1 MQWSM
6 ENLKSTLCRWAA
18 GTHGLAEAVLRE
30 ASRIKPLIFES
41 TSFAMIK
48 NMFQAIE
55 ALFRAVIYLL
65 ILLMGL
71 FTAGLGAFT
80 IFFLAIRIGQFLW
93 ALIFAEKWI

>member
-1 MQWSM
+1 MQCSI
-6 ENLKSTLCRWAA
+6 ENVTPMLYRWIALMRYSA
-18 GTHGLAEAVLRE
+18 RAVPQEICKITH
-30 ASRIKPLIFES
+30 LILQS
-41 TSFAMIK
+41 TSRAMIK

-71 FTAGLGAFT
+71 SMAGLGAFT

-93 ALIFAEKWI
+93 ALIFVEKWI